1 MDSKATDPGMR
12 AVTLG
17 MSAEK
22 ARDVARTDRDGVYL
36 VPYLITTLFL
46 FGID

>member
-1 MDSKATDPGMR
+1 MDSKAPDLGMR
-12 AVTLG
+12 AETLDL
-17 MSAEK
+17 SPEK

-36 VPYLITTLFL
+36 IPYSITTLFL